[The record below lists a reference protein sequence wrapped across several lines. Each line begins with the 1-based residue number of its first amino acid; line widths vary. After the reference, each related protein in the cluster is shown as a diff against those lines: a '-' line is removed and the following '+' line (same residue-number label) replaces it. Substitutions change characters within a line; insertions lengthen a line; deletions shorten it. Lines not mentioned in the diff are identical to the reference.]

1 MRIIVYMPFVISL
14 LLGPAI
20 PHFGRRLAP
29 AAATRLLVAAGV
41 VGAGSSAFALICL
54 AWTYVGQIPMVA
66 DVGDWSVRLLQ
77 ADDPVP
83 TPIATLALLIL
94 AVVGA
99 FTLKAATRHG
109 LALRRAARAC
119 REMTGGPD
127 GLVVVDDPVPQA
139 YAVPG
144 RRTGGGRIVVTT
156 AMLRTLS
163 VAERRVLIA
172 HERAHLRDR
181 HHLYR
186 TVAAVTAAL
195 NPLLRALPAAV
206 DYTTERWADER
217 AAADAGDRRTTAR
230 AITRAALATTKSS
243 HSAASTLGFG
253 HGDVPK
259 RVTHL
264 LAAPPRRR
272 PLISAVLIVT
282 MAACLAAAN
291 EARADTESLF
301 EKAYPSAAAAVTAV
315 PHPQTDSG
323 TS

>member
-1 MRIIVYMPFVISL
+1 MRIIVYLPFVISL

-29 AAATRLLVAAGV
+29 AGATRLLVASGI

-54 AWTYVGQIPMVA
+54 AWTYVGQIPVVA
-66 DVGDWSVRLLQ
+66 DIGDWSVHLLQ

-83 TPIATLALLIL
+83 TPIATLALAIL
-94 AVVGA
+94 AVISA
-99 FTLKAATRHG
+99 YALKTAVTHG

-119 REMTGGPD
+119 RDMTGGPD
-127 GLVVVDDPVPQA
+127 GLVVVDHPVPQA

-156 AMLRTLS
+156 AMLRTLNA
-163 VAERRVLIA
+163 AERRILIA

-186 TVAAVTAAL
+186 AAAAVTAAL

-206 DYTTERWADER
+206 EYTTERWADER

-230 AITRAALATTKSS
+230 AITRAALAATNPA
-243 HSAASTLGFG
+243 HSAAPTLGFG

-259 RVTHL
+259 RVTDL

-272 PLISAVLIVT
+272 PLTSAVLIVT

-301 EKAYPSAAAAVTAV
+301 EKAYPPAATAMTTA
-315 PHPQTDSG
+315 PHPRANSG